1 MHPVRRQ
8 WLDTQT
14 QGVWKMSFN
23 KREVTTILAA
33 LRYLQANRDD
43 AIEAM
48 ADFDD
53 AAGTETKPY
62 LLTEGE
68 IDTLCE
74 RINMDEEDH
83 EKMITLFIPS
93 VKGKIKGLLTA
104 KDLVKNIGNAWWDAL
119 TSIEVP
125 LKDFNDGKVIVDTIK
140 NYL

>member
-1 MHPVRRQ
+1 MNF
-8 WLDTQT
+8 D
-14 QGVWKMSFN
+14 

-74 RINMDEEDH
+74 RINLDENDP

-93 VKGKIKGLLTA
+93 VKGKMKGILTA
-104 KDLVKNIGNAWWDAL
+104 KDLVKIVGDEWWDAL
-119 TSIEVP
+119 TSVEVP

>member
-1 MHPVRRQ
+1 
-8 WLDTQT
+8 
-14 QGVWKMSFN
+14 
-23 KREVTTILAA
+23 
-33 LRYLQANRDD
+33 
-43 AIEAM
+43 
-48 ADFDD
+48 
-53 AAGTETKPY
+53 
-62 LLTEGE
+62 LTEGE